1 MAVLTLRVRAIGAY
15 FGGGGK
21 EAPGVGF
28 ITNRE
33 DISSV
38 SVADSAV
45 RKLESAQSAGEP
57 RRSLGVAAT
66 TSLVIGN
73 MVGSGIFLLPA
84 SLAVYGV
91 YSLWG
96 WVVSTVGALLLAR
109 VFSRLSQRTPLAG
122 GPYAYPLEV
131 FGDFAGFLLAWMYWI
146 SIAAAVAAIAV
157 AFVSY
162 LTALVPSLGINR
174 WAGAGAAIAVSWL
187 LTGVNMVGV
196 RVAGRLQLI
205 TVILKVSPLLVFALW
220 GISYFNPHLL
230 VSGAT
235 VQSAPAA
242 INASAALCMWA
253 FLGLECATI
262 PTDHVKDPERTIPRA
277 TVYGTVIAAVVYIL
291 CTTAVM
297 GIIPAGSLAHSN
309 APFADAAKLLWGG
322 WAGNL
327 IAIAAIISCFGALNG
342 WILMCGQFPQAA
354 ARDNLFPKVFAREL
368 DRGTPAVGL
377 VFSTLVATVLILM
390 NYSHSLVDTFNVTIL
405 IATFFTL
412 VPYMLCSMAELLLGR
427 GDNRRIRNILLASLA
442 FVFSLWATAGAGRD
456 TVYWG
461 TLLMLAGLP
470 LYAWQKWHHG
480 RGASS
485 SAPPP

>member
-1 MAVLTLRVRAIGAY
+1 MAELTLRVTAIGAY
-15 FGGGGK
+15 FGRVGT
-21 EAPGVGF
+21 EAPGVAL
-28 ITNRE
+28 INQE

-38 SVADSAV
+38 SVSDSAV
-45 RKLESAQSAGEP
+45 RKLDSVQSAGEP
-57 RRSLGVAAT
+57 RRSLGLAAT

-84 SLAVYGV
+84 SLALYGV

-96 WVVSTVGALLLAR
+96 WVVSTAGALLLAR
-109 VFSRLSQRTPLAG
+109 VFSQLSQRAPRAG
-122 GPYAYPLEV
+122 GPYAYPREV
-131 FGDFAGFLLAWMYWI
+131 FGDFAGFLLAWMYWV

-162 LTALVPSLGINR
+162 LTALVPSLSTR
-174 WAGAGAAIAVSWL
+174 HWVGAVIAIAMSWL
-187 LTGVNMVGV
+187 LTGVNILGV
-196 RVAGRLQLI
+196 RLAGRLQLV
-205 TVILKVSPLLVFALW
+205 TVILKVTPLLVFALW
-220 GISYFNPHLL
+220 GVFYFNPHLL
-230 VSGAT
+230 AAGAG
-235 VQSAPAA
+235 QSAATA
-242 INASAALCMWA
+242 VNSSAALTMWA

-262 PTDHVKDPERTIPRA
+262 PTDHVADPEKTIPRA
-277 TVYGTVIAAVVYIL
+277 TLYGTVIAAAVYIL

-309 APFADAAKLLWGG
+309 APFADAAKLIWGG

-342 WILMCGQFPQAA
+342 WILMSGQFPQAA
-354 ARDNLFPKVFAREL
+354 ARDKLFPSLFAREL

-377 VFSTLVATVLILM
+377 AFSTLVATVLIIM
-390 NYSHSLVDTFNVTIL
+390 NYSRGLVDTFNVIIL

-427 GDNRRIRNILLASLA
+427 ADKARGRNIALTSLA
-442 FVFSLWATAGAGRD
+442 FAFSLWASAGAGRD
-456 TVYWG
+456 TLYWG

-470 LYAWQKWHHG
+470 LYTWQKWHQG
-480 RGASS
+480 RGAP
-485 SAPPP
+485 AGA

>member
-1 MAVLTLRVRAIGAY
+1 MAELTLRVTAIGAY
-15 FGGGGK
+15 FARLTK
-21 EAPGVGF
+21 EGLEVALIIARGAYQYV
-28 ITNRE
+28 
-33 DISSV
+33 SV
-38 SVADSAV
+38 SDSGV
-45 RKLESAQSAGEP
+45 RKLEGTRMQSAGEP
-57 RRSLGVAAT
+57 RRSLGLAAT

-84 SLAVYGV
+84 SLAAYGV

-96 WVVSTVGALLLAR
+96 WIVSTAGALLLAR
-109 VFSRLSQRTPLAG
+109 VFSRLARRAPLAG

-162 LTALVPSLGINR
+162 LTSLVPSLDAHR
-174 WAGAGAAIAVSWL
+174 LAGAGAAIAVSWL
-187 LTGVNMVGV
+187 LTGVNILGV

-220 GISYFNPHLL
+220 GIFDFNPHLL
-230 VSGAT
+230 VAGAPG
-235 VQSAPAA
+235 QSAPAA
-242 INASAALCMWA
+242 IDSSAALTMWA

-277 TVYGTVIAAVVYIL
+277 TLYGTGIAAAVYIL

-297 GIIPAGSLAHSN
+297 GIIPAGSLVHSN

-322 WAGNL
+322 WAGDL
-327 IAIAAIISCFGALNG
+327 IALAAIISCFGALNG
-342 WILMCGQFPQAA
+342 WILMSGQFPQAA
-354 ARDNLFPKVFAREL
+354 ARDNLFPKPLARESK
-368 DRGTPAVGL
+368 RGTPAVGL
-377 VFSTLVATVLILM
+377 IFSTVVATALILM
-390 NYSHSLVDTFNVTIL
+390 NYSRGLVDTFNVIIL

-427 GDNRRIRNILLASLA
+427 GDQARGRNIALAALA
-442 FVFSLWATAGAGRD
+442 FAFSLWATAGAGRD
-456 TVYWG
+456 CLYWG

-470 LYAWQKWHHG
+470 LYAWQKW
-480 RGASS
+480 RQADE
-485 SAPPP
+485 ARA